1 MLRTC
6 RYQPCCTFTYFWHG
20 VSDIHLVAQFQP
32 RARKPET
39 IHFDFRLCR
48 LRSKRHDQPKRSI
61 IMSRRGRQ
69 VGSRRTVQKSE
80 WRSDPVLASSQ
91 SRSHARCLAPF
102 LPSLAASRHR
112 RNRSRPTV
120 TRLSKFL
127 SYLYKT
133 RFVQQVTCSS
143 RRGRSWTKVFGT
155 GDSRILILASSDQI
169 AAHRII
175 WWRTIGALTRFLHHA
190 PGPYNTMTLL
200 YYH

>member
-32 RARKPET
+32 GARKPET

-80 WRSDPVLASSQ
+80 WRSDLVLASSQ

-102 LPSLAASRHR
+102 LPSLARVDKVATEAINRQQSDQPNT
-112 RNRSRPTV
+112 RN
-120 TRLSKFL
+120 
-127 SYLYKT
+127 LYGC
-133 RFVQQVTCSS
+133 R
-143 RRGRSWTKVFGT
+143 RSW
-155 GDSRILILASSDQI
+155 SR
-169 AAHRII
+169 
-175 WWRTIGALTRFLHHA
+175 
-190 PGPYNTMTLL
+190 LL
-200 YYH
+200 PCP